1 MNQNTQLLKTLLENA
16 LCDCAEIS
24 ALTES
29 TRKNIFLAGI
39 RVDYLFSEYTKLH
52 ANDADVACDE
62 ADNASPNESKN
73 QTLANNVHATKLSSN
88 QAGLTQPNLAQSDS
102 IPPSLVNTTSED
114 DDEELPYDDITPC
127 YAFRIVCPSM
137 DGSNE

>member
-39 RVDYLFSEYTKLH
+39 RVDYLYL
-52 ANDADVACDE
+52 
-62 ADNASPNESKN
+62 
-73 QTLANNVHATKLSSN
+73 L
-88 QAGLTQPNLAQSDS
+88 
-102 IPPSLVNTTSED
+102 
-114 DDEELPYDDITPC
+114 
-127 YAFRIVCPSM
+127 
-137 DGSNE
+137 

>member
-62 ADNASPNESKN
+62 ADNASPNE
-73 QTLANNVHATKLSSN
+73 
-88 QAGLTQPNLAQSDS
+88 
-102 IPPSLVNTTSED
+102 
-114 DDEELPYDDITPC
+114 
-127 YAFRIVCPSM
+127 
-137 DGSNE
+137 